1 MFAQLMKKQA
11 IPLAVLSWSTYY
23 YFAVSSLPYNDK
35 AMINIVYYIMLPLFL
50 ANLYLDFTNMK
61 DSVAQESDGKKGLS
75 EKTKMV
81 FTLFGV
87 TIVYLF
93 SLNFLGFVLPTML
106 FLAACLYVFGVRN
119 GVFALGYSVFLSAG
133 LYLIFAKLFMIPLP
147 RGIIGL

>member
-1 MFAQLMKKQA
+1 MFAQLLKKQA
-11 IPLAVLSWSTYY
+11 IPLVVLSWATYY
-23 YFAVSSLPYNDK
+23 YLAVSSLPYNDK

-61 DSVAQESDGKKGLS
+61 DGAAQESDGKKGMS
-75 EKTKMV
+75 ERTKMV
-81 FTLFGV
+81 FVLFGV

-93 SLNFLGFVLPTML
+93 SLKFLGFVLPTML

-119 GVFALGYSVFLSAG
+119 GVFMLGYSVFLSTG
-133 LYLIFAKLFMIPLP
+133 LYLTFAKLFMIPLP